1 MAFEHSH
8 NPLLENA
15 YEMLNQSA
23 PSGYRHR
30 PPPLANIPSAP
41 NLHPPL
47 VTPPATDSYP
57 TDSPTRK
64 KLVSRV

>member
-1 MAFEHSH
+1 
-8 NPLLENA
+8 
-15 YEMLNQSA
+15 MLNQSA